1 LKRALAN
8 KGLQPKPE
16 ALPVLQ
22 FRSWL
27 NAWPLVLIVAVHTA
41 VAAGW
46 EFDDHSFSGE
56 KKAGLSGGALG

>member
-1 LKRALAN
+1 MKRALAN

-22 FRSWL
+22 FKQL
-27 NAWPLVLIVAVHTA
+27 AECLALVLIVAVHTA